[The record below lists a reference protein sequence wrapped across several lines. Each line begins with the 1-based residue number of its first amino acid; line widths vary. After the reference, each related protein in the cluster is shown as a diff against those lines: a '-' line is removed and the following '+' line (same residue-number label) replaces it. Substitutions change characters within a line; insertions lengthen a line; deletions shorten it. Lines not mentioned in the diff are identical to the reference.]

1 MLSCMG
7 VLWTPQ
13 DGALVR
19 HLILHRRAVFSVVD
33 MVSLLKVYATTGLNL
48 LRKFMNTK
56 GCRISVPQ
64 QQPITA
70 VMVLAIDIIM
80 KMLQI

>member
-19 HLILHRRAVFSVVD
+19 HLILHRRAVFSVVH
-33 MVSLLKVYATTGLNL
+33 MVSLLKVYATTGLN